1 MQSDYYI
8 NLHFN
13 QAVAQRTGYAFK
25 IGDKG
30 CTFHLHCED
39 LDPSDMFPH
48 IVFNHPNNTCV
59 EGVPTGSGRDYA
71 YTIAGNE
78 FGVCG
83 KTVVDLKFYDNN
95 NDATQRISTA
105 SFMIEIIPDTY
116 TDFEESSSS
125 YADSLERARE
135 EIDAAILDLQGA
147 EHDLEEAE
155 GDLDNMSG
163 QFADTLQDYIDA
175 FGNTAPINPRG
186 AYVAA
191 TEYHPRDAVEYT
203 AGGKTLTYINRE
215 TCTGIAPT
223 DPDYGAHYWQIMIDV
238 SVGGSFSA
246 LSDVSVDPQTLAD
259 GQVPVYDATGQV
271 WENKTILENS
281 LTSTATDLA
290 LTAAKGK
297 ELQDNKQAKTLETPI
312 TVAGTSKTTV
322 ETALDGINDYVD
334 DSVAAIV
341 DVYGAKNICDL
352 EGYLNKCNVA
362 FTKSGNA
369 YSFTMNSTFYTSIFT
384 LLSHDTALTVT
395 ATSITGDCYTSLIDE
410 NDTPVYEIAP
420 GSNINVTQT
429 FSKIK
434 FAPALDLTTVT
445 ITGLMIRDA
454 RISDNTVVPYA
465 KTNIQLTVD
474 KAEKSQLSNRNLLDN
489 PWFTVNQRGITS
501 ATIVNN
507 TYYFDR
513 WLATYATNT
522 GTIEAV
528 SGGVKLTPAAGDY
541 VYIKQRSEIFT
552 SLYGKVITA
561 SVLLSDGTI
570 KSGTITRTS
579 GTTQDFIDE
588 SNIRVRI
595 VSNNDFE
602 IRVGTTITIR
612 AVKLEVGTASTLQ
625 LDVAPDYTTELLK
638 CQRYFQRIAARENY
652 AILATGVMDD
662 ATALWGQIPLTV
674 PLRATPTVSTA
685 GTFNIRHGGSL
696 KNVSSVTLELRNP
709 TMLSVFVISST
720 SLTAGTPA
728 QFLFNSTST
737 YIDLSAEI

>member
-39 LDPSDMFPH
+39 LDPSGMFPH

-203 AGGKTLTYINRE
+203 AGGKTLTYINRSA
-215 TCTGIAPT
+215 CTGIAPT
-223 DPDYGAHYWQIMIDV
+223 DPDHGAEHWQIMIDV

-259 GQVPVYDATGQV
+259 GQMPVYNGTDQV

-290 LTAAKGK
+290 LTAAQGK
-297 ELQDNKQAKTLETPI
+297 ELQDNKQPKTLETAI
-312 TVAGTSKTTV
+312 TIAGTSKTTV
-322 ETALDGINDYVD
+322 EGALGGLNDYVD
-334 DSVAAIV
+334 DTVEAAF
-341 DVYGAKNICDL
+341 DVYGSKNLFPYPYDETTKTENGITFTDNGDGTITISNIASADTFL
-352 EGYLNKCNVA
+352 YLHDPSKIYLKNGQYKLSGTPHFGDTVKLRLYLSYKDTNNNTVVINVDNNTA
-362 FTKSGNA
+362 TGENTFTINGSYGDTNGAACNA
-369 YSFTMNSTFYTSIFT
+369 YIKIFNGADCSTPVTFY
-384 LLSHDTALTVT
+384 
-395 ATSITGDCYTSLIDE
+395 
-410 NDTPVYEIAP
+410 P
-420 GSNINVTQT
+420 
-429 FSKIK
+429 
-434 FAPALDLTTVT
+434 
-445 ITGLMIRDA
+445 MIRDA
-454 RISDNTVVPYA
+454 RVVDDTFVPFA
-465 KTNIQLTVD
+465 MTNRQLT
-474 KAEKSQLSNRNLLDN
+474 ENL
-489 PWFTVNQRGITS
+489 
-501 ATIVNN
+501 AANN
-507 TYYFDR
+507 T
-513 WLATYATNT
+513 T
-522 GTIEAV
+522 V
-528 SGGVKLTPAAGDY
+528 AANIAAY
-541 VYIKQRSEIFT
+541 SENNPYIAPCDG
-552 SLYGKVITA
+552 YGKVALTSTLNA
-561 SVLLSDGTI
+561 TGYLMI
-570 KSGTITRTS
+570 KGESGSYSIEIGAGS
-579 GTTQDFIDE
+579 TTQYTEEAIF
-588 SNIRVRI
+588 VKKGMKLYP
-595 VSNNDFE
+595 VT
-602 IRVGTTITIR
+602 G
-612 AVKLEVGTASTLQ
+612 AV
-625 LDVAPDYTTELLK
+625 
-638 CQRYFQRIAARENY
+638 N
-652 AILATGVMDD
+652 ATFVFYG
-662 ATALWGQIPLTV
+662 
-674 PLRATPTVSTA
+674 
-685 GTFNIRHGGSL
+685 
-696 KNVSSVTLELRNP
+696 
-709 TMLSVFVISST
+709 LS
-720 SLTAGTPA
+720 
-728 QFLFNSTST
+728 
-737 YIDLSAEI
+737 

>member
-39 LDPSDMFPH
+39 LDPSGMFPH

-186 AYVAA
+186 EYDPNEQYV
-191 TEYHPRDAVEYT
+191 PRDAVEYT
-203 AGGKTLTYINRE
+203 AGGKTLTYINRSA
-215 TCTGIAPT
+215 CTGIAPT
-223 DPDYGAHYWQIMIDV
+223 DPDYGAAHWQIMIDV

-259 GQVPVYDATGQV
+259 GQVPVYNATGQV

-281 LTSTATDLA
+281 LTSTATNKA

-297 ELQDNKQAKTLETPI
+297 ELQDNKQGKTLETAI
-312 TVAGTSKTTV
+312 TIAGTQETTV
-322 ETALDGINDYVD
+322 EGALGAINDYVD
-334 DSVAAIV
+334 DSVEALAN
-341 DVYGAKNICDL
+341 VYGAKNLIPFPYYNGASYSSDGVTFTANNDGSISL
-352 EGYLNKCNVA
+352 SGTASADVYYALDANTISDRYAGLSVVA
-362 FTKSGNA
+362 SISGGISGVTLYGQKDGA
-369 YSFTMNSTFYTSIFT
+369 TVFDTGSESSFTIPTYSSYFAVYIKVSNGTNTNG
-384 LLSHDTALTVT
+384 LT
-395 ATSITGDCYTSLIDE
+395 IY
-410 NDTPVYEIAP
+410 P
-420 GSNINVTQT
+420 
-429 FSKIK
+429 
-434 FAPALDLTTVT
+434 
-445 ITGLMIRDA
+445 MIRDS
-454 RISDNTVVPYA
+454 RIVDDTFEPYA
-465 KTNIQLTVD
+465 KTNKQLTND
-474 KAEKSQLSNRNLLDN
+474 KAERKDLTTI
-489 PWFTVNQRGITS
+489 F
-501 ATIVNN
+501 ATGS
-507 TYYFDR
+507 
-513 WLATYATNT
+513 TNT
-522 GTIEAV
+522 TGAQINAGVYFYLNGSYCKAKTNIANGGTFTLNTNFEVITVGGELTKKAVIVYHDITNEAINENGYMSLSGIV
-528 SGGVKLTPAAGDY
+528 GTDEYPIAFIGSNNVDKVIFWDGSSGGVTYNVYAYFLTL
-541 VYIKQRSEIFT
+541 RS
-552 SLYGKVITA
+552 
-561 SVLLSDGTI
+561 
-570 KSGTITRTS
+570 
-579 GTTQDFIDE
+579 TT
-588 SNIRVRI
+588 VTGRI
-595 VSNNDFE
+595 
-602 IRVGTTITIR
+602 IC
-612 AVKLEVGTASTLQ
+612 VKG
-625 LDVAPDYTTELLK
+625 
-638 CQRYFQRIAARENY
+638 
-652 AILATGVMDD
+652 
-662 ATALWGQIPLTV
+662 
-674 PLRATPTVSTA
+674 
-685 GTFNIRHGGSL
+685 
-696 KNVSSVTLELRNP
+696 
-709 TMLSVFVISST
+709 
-720 SLTAGTPA
+720 
-728 QFLFNSTST
+728 
-737 YIDLSAEI
+737 